1 VKWIRAF
8 VCAFSLWPSASLAQS
23 TESRNEWF
31 LRTGVTAARI
41 FSDNPFILK
50 SEASTIRWGP
60 SLTVEV
66 GRQTDG
72 SQEWHHLY
80 GIPSW
85 GLGVSLASFSDGAHR
100 TRPIDAYTFFSWP
113 FVRLNDRL
121 DLTTDFGM
129 GVSWRWK
136 EFDGE
141 TGSEATVL
149 GSDVNARIDW
159 GVYLRYATTS
169 RTRLYMGADFTH
181 RSNGGMVQP
190 DLGIDTI
197 GPRVFLQYN
206 LAPGT
211 SHRQPKEP
219 PPFTPSWDFVVGG
232 AASVKNVAERRTP
245 IYRQDFGSTVITAA
259 AQWQF
264 YRYGK
269 FAFGTDATYDGS
281 TGARLDE
288 ADTLWRPDA
297 GQRWSLGTY
306 GGYEH
311 VIGRFGAIAQ
321 LGYYAARGFDNPTKP
336 RFYQRLGWRYRV
348 TDRLWSTIAIRT
360 IGDGRADAL
369 EVGAGYRMKFPWS
382 H

>member
-1 VKWIRAF
+1 M
-8 VCAFSLWPSASLAQS
+8 CLWPSTGLAQS
-23 TESRNEWF
+23 TESSNEWF
-31 LRTGVTAARI
+31 LRTGVTTARI
-41 FSDNPFILK
+41 FSDNPFDSG
-50 SEASTIRWGP
+50 SEASTNPIRWGP
-60 SLTVEV
+60 TLTVEV

-85 GLGVSLASFSDGAHR
+85 GLGVSLASFSNGAHH
-100 TRPIDAYTFFSWP
+100 TKPIDVYAFFSWP

-141 TGSEATVL
+141 TASESSVL
-149 GSDVNARIDW
+149 ASDLNARIDW
-159 GVYLRYATTS
+159 GFYLRYATTP
-169 RTRLYMGADFTH
+169 RTRLYMGVDFTH
-181 RSNGGMVQP
+181 RSNGGTMQP
-190 DLGIDTI
+190 DLGINTI
-197 GPRVFLQYN
+197 GPKVSLQYN

-211 SHRQPKEP
+211 SNRQLKGPR
-219 PPFTPSWDFVVGG
+219 PPFTPSWEFVVGG
-232 AASVKNVAERRTP
+232 AAGVKSVAERRTP
-245 IYRQDFGSTVITAA
+245 IYQKDFGATVITSA
-259 AQWQF
+259 AQRQF

-288 ADTLWRPDA
+288 ADTHWRA
-297 GQRWSLGTY
+297 STGQRWSLGTY

-321 LGYYAARGFDNPTKP
+321 LGYYVARGFDNPTKS
-336 RFYQRLGWRYRV
+336 RLYERLGWRYRV
-348 TDRLWSTIAIRT
+348 TDRLWTTIGIRT
-360 IGDGRADAL
+360 AGGPRADAL
-369 EVGAGYRMKFPWS
+369 ELGAGYRMNLPWS
-382 H
+382 QAR